1 MRIPLPTDI
10 KTRTGAPDKDAR
22 LKNSYVETKGEEA
35 IVRKRPSAQ
44 GGIAVGAG
52 VAQGGIG
59 LNIGGV
65 PSFIGFWGD
74 TINPGSSGGGVP
86 YTGAGADWTNG
97 ATYPAGGSGPDVQA
111 YTAFNPA
118 DKGVNFAL
126 SNADLTA
133 TIGSYTPSVNEICR
147 SIVSKSSGKWYWE
160 ITIVNAGD
168 PLHNVWRIG
177 LSNASVT
184 EIGQIGTWSS
194 NLSFSNSDIIGVAL
208 NADTRTVQVYINGVL
223 QTTPSISGTFTGA
236 FYAAV
241 GSDFDGT
248 FVTPNLVCTANF
260 GATPFAYTVPSGY
273 NSGLYV

>member
-1 MRIPLPTDI
+1 MRIPLPTTL
-10 KTRTGAPDKDAR
+10 KTRTGAPSDKDAR
-22 LKNSYVETKGEEA
+22 QKNSYVETKGEEA

-44 GGIAVGAG
+44 GGIATGTG
-52 VAQGGIG
+52 IAQGGIG
-59 LNIGGV
+59 LNINGT
-65 PSFIGFWGD
+65 PYFIGFWAD
-74 TINPGSSGGGVP
+74 TMQPYAGGGN
-86 YTGAGADWTNG
+86 WTNG
-97 ATYPAGGSGPDVQA
+97 ATYPAGGSGPDVQV
-111 YTAFNPA
+111 YTAFNPT
-118 DKGVNFAL
+118 DKGANFAL

-184 EIGQIGTWSS
+184 EIGPIGTWSC

-223 QTTPSISGTFTGA
+223 QTTPSIPGTFTGA

-248 FVTPNLVCTANF
+248 FITPNLVCTANF
-260 GATPFAYTVPSGY
+260 GATPFAYSVPSGY